1 MSIHRIYLK
10 QVSLFLAVLSLFI
23 HINCTGDLRPELQK
37 MLEDYKNHM
46 PFDSVGDLSQ
56 LKLVDYAYKGTAT
69 SPKEKLTLVEAIF
82 SDQSPFSFSTTVFER
97 DTVVTKTDTIITEN
111 RYPKFEILS
120 VSKLL
125 SVGKV
130 TADSLST
137 LKQIAKQ
144 SILNDREPIVYVDL
158 DWCYKGKMYHSIGI
172 ISKDKREEFYLS
184 DLMTISLRTGDTT
197 WTKSVRKK
205 SKKNCY
211 KKAF

>member
-23 HINCTGDLRPELQK
+23 HINCTGGLRPKLQK
-37 MLEDYKNHM
+37 MLENYKNHM

-69 SPKEKLTLVEAIF
+69 SPKEKLVLVEAIF
-82 SDQSPFSFSTTVFER
+82 SDQSPFGFSTTVFER

-120 VSKLL
+120 MNKLL
-125 SVGKV
+125 STGKV

-137 LKQIAKQ
+137 LKQIVKQ
-144 SILNDREPIVYVDL
+144 SILNNREPIVYVDL
-158 DWCYKGKMYHSIGI
+158 DWCYKGEMYRSIGI
-172 ISKDKREEFYLS
+172 ISKDQRQELYL
-184 DLMTISLRTGDTT
+184 LSLIHI
-197 WTKSVRKK
+197 
-205 SKKNCY
+205 
-211 KKAF
+211 

>member
-1 MSIHRIYLK
+1 
-10 QVSLFLAVLSLFI
+10 
-23 HINCTGDLRPELQK
+23 
-37 MLEDYKNHM
+37 MLENYKNHT

-69 SPKEKLTLVEAIF
+69 SPKEKLALVEAIF

-120 VSKLL
+120 MSKLL
-125 SVGKV
+125 STGKV

-158 DWCYKGKMYHSIGI
+158 DWCYKGKMYRSIGI
-172 ISKDKREEFYLS
+172 ISKYQRQEPYLS
-184 DLMTISLRTGDTT
+184 DLITTFLSTGKTT
-197 WTKSVRKK
+197 W
-205 SKKNCY
+205 KKNVRE
-211 KKAF
+211 

>member
-1 MSIHRIYLK
+1 MGIQHVYLK
-10 QVSLFLAVLSLFI
+10 QVSLFLAALSLFI
-23 HINCTGDLRPELQK
+23 HINCTGGLRPELQK
-37 MLEDYKNHM
+37 MLENYKNHT

-56 LKLVDYAYKGTAT
+56 LKLVNYAYKGTAT
-69 SPKEKLTLVEAIF
+69 STKEKLALVEAMF

-120 VSKLL
+120 MSKLL
-125 SVGKV
+125 STGKV

-172 ISKDKREEFYLS
+172 IPKDQWQEPYLS
-184 DLMTISLRTGDTT
+184 DLITTFLSTGKTT
-197 WTKSVRKK
+197 WKK
-205 SKKNCY
+205 SIREQ
-211 KKAF
+211 

>member
-23 HINCTGDLRPELQK
+23 HINCTGGLRSELQK

-69 SPKEKLTLVEAIF
+69 SQKEKLALVEAIF
-82 SDQSPFSFSTTVFER
+82 SNQSPFSFSTTVFER

-111 RYPKFEILS
+111 QYPKFEILS
-120 VSKLL
+120 IGKLL
-125 SVGKV
+125 STDKV

-137 LKQIAKQ
+137 LKRIAKQ
-144 SILNDREPIVYVDL
+144 SILNDREPVVYVDL
-158 DWCYKGKMYHSIGI
+158 DWCYKGKMYRSIGI
-172 ISKDKREEFYLS
+172 ISKDKIEKPYLS
-184 DLMTISLRTGDTT
+184 DMITFSLRTGGST
-197 WTKSVRKK
+197 WTKSVRKQQK
-205 SKKNCY
+205 
-211 KKAF
+211 